1 MSSGKELL
9 ERIDPKIATS
19 KGFVAGDIVTTY
31 NKGYH
36 RVLGFFDID
45 YGNHP
50 VGARGVATQAV
61 YESILSQ
68 HFTKV
73 GKTIRSCHVEFLRIA
88 EPLELI
94 KELNTAIATVKETF
108 GIGNNS

>member
-36 RVLGFFDID
+36 RVLGFFNLPGI
-45 YGNHP
+45 GSNLVP
-50 VGARGVATQAV
+50 QAV

-108 GIGNNS
+108 GVGGNP